1 MTDEILTDPISR
13 GATRKRNY
21 LSRHWRGQL
30 SLPVAFWVNYI
41 VLSVIFFVTGN
52 ILALNEADDRVGIPF
67 LMIWLPIIIWQ
78 FVGTWRSAGN
88 RSGFWGIAVKGCVA
102 IGILETIVGYA
113 MLIT

>member
-1 MTDEILTDPISR
+1 VTGEILTDPISR
-13 GATRKRNY
+13 GTTRKGNY

-30 SLPVAFWVNYI
+30 SLPIAFWVNYI
-41 VLSVIFFVTGN
+41 VISVVFFVTGN

-78 FVGTWRSAGN
+78 CVGTWRSAH

-113 MLIT
+113 ILIT

>member
-1 MTDEILTDPISR
+1 MTDEILTVPISR
-13 GATRKRNY
+13 GTTRKGNC

-41 VLSVIFFVTGN
+41 VLSVIVFVTGN

-67 LMIWLPIIIWQ
+67 LMTWLPIIIWQ
-78 FVGTWRSAGN
+78 CVGTGRSAGN
-88 RSGFWGIAVKGCVA
+88 RSGFWGIAAKGCVA

-113 MLIT
+113 ILIT